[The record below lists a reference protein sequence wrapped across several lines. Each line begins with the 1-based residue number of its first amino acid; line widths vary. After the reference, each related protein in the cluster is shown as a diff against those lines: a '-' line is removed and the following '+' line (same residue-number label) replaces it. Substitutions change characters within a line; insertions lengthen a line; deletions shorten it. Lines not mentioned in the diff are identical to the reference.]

1 MLQVVRDMGLVV
13 PDFCAVIVFMMEL
26 KNLSASRK
34 IRIRSL
40 FYKEELMFCGFVTTL
55 LIVVGKS
62 LGV

>member
-26 KNLSASRK
+26 KNLSARRK

-62 LGV
+62 L